1 MEKNHKTRS
10 NLRGENDWGGGRS
23 DRVVPVFYLILI
35 QPDQRSKE
43 QNYEFYVTTNACF
56 DSSYN
61 IVPITKTRRWR
72 TKMSRNANFS
82 GIRHRH
88 FRSSIHEA
96 PHSGLKYQKCEIN
109 SMTPCDL
116 CQYTRFLIQINISF
130 QFFIFSQSIGRYIHI
145 CIIFILK
152 KHIGRTS

>member
-1 MEKNHKTRS
+1 MSISFKSVVVKHPVIVSCRNVETNHKTRS

-61 IVPITKTRRWR
+61 IVPKLDDD
-72 TKMSRNANFS
+72 
-82 GIRHRH
+82 G
-88 FRSSIHEA
+88 
-96 PHSGLKYQKCEIN
+96 QKCLGTPTFPKDAAVIFVRQ
-109 SMTPCDL
+109 SMK
-116 CQYTRFLIQINISF
+116 RRRI
-130 QFFIFSQSIGRYIHI
+130 
-145 CIIFILK
+145 
-152 KHIGRTS
+152 